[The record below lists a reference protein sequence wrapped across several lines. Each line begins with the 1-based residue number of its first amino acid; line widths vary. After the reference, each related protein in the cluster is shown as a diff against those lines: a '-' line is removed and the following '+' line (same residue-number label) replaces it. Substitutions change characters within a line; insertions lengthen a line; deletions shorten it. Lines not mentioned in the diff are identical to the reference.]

1 MWSIGNNREKRLD
14 LLEKYGNELGISTG
28 YDKNNGS
35 FYIIKYPGNQRGAQI
50 NFYKDYKKI
59 VMFFPTKNE
68 YKYVGG
74 EERIKLTV
82 KLKTFL
88 KEIYEIGNGT
98 MV

>member
-1 MWSIGNNREKRLD
+1 
-14 LLEKYGNELGISTG
+14 
-28 YDKNNGS
+28 
-35 FYIIKYPGNQRGAQI
+35 
-50 NFYKDYKKI
+50 
-59 VMFFPTKNE
+59 MFFPTKNE
-68 YKYVGG
+68 YKFVGG